1 MQDNPYG
8 FSSFPQQVAVPEPKH
23 SGVGIT
29 SFVLSLLSGFGMVVL
44 CGVAVYMAMK
54 APGGMADDDPM
65 VILLGLA
72 VIGLG
77 MTQVFAFILGA
88 VALFQP
94 NRKRIF
100 AVLGTIFSLL
110 AMLSVVGLIIL
121 GSL

>member
-1 MQDNPYG
+1 MQENPYG
-8 FSSFPQQVAVPEPKH
+8 FSGFTPQVAAPEPKH

-29 SFVLSLLSGFGMVVL
+29 SFVLSLLSGLGMFVM
-44 CGVAVYMAMK
+44 CGVAVYMAMQ

-100 AVLGTIFSLL
+100 AVLGTIFSLM
-110 AMLSVVGLIIL
+110 AMLCIVGLIIL
-121 GSL
+121 GSV

>member
-1 MQDNPYG
+1 MQENPYG
-8 FSSFPQQVAVPEPKH
+8 FSGFTQQVAAPEPKH

-29 SFVLSLLSGFGMVVL
+29 SFVLSLLSGFGMFVM

-100 AVLGTIFSLL
+100 AVLGTIFSLM
-110 AMLSVVGLIIL
+110 AMLCIVGLIIL
-121 GSL
+121 GSV